1 MDDEEEEEEESV
13 QFDILSIE
21 TVSPPVDVSTA
32 DGESSSAD
40 LAAAAAVVVSRN
52 SSRFNLEA
60 NQKHALKKQRHQHL
74 HHHHQ
79 QRQQIDS
86 LPRRLPFI
94 SPCSAS
100 ANDTLAPNRRHA
112 RSHCERN
119 TADADSNQ
127 NTGPKS
133 SGRSKKLSS
142 SSKSSSTNKKP
153 DNECTCLKHC
163 ARRPPSP
170 MEECPEE
177 TECKT
182 KQQDQKETE
191 ELDEDEEEDE
201 EEDDEFSSSTSERPR
216 RQSTPVN
223 SDQCKVTTATTTT
236 SSTTT
241 NQQPPPT
248 KEQPDNNNSK
258 EVLDLAVNITLK
270 RRTKD
275 KVGNSPLK
283 SGKTTSEDDDGPKRC
298 VPSLISKMFSLL
310 RADTWT
316 GKGNTGAKR
325 VLFPLILILSITA
338 LVLLHNG

>member
-1 MDDEEEEEEESV
+1 
-13 QFDILSIE
+13 
-21 TVSPPVDVSTA
+21 
-32 DGESSSAD
+32 
-40 LAAAAAVVVSRN
+40 
-52 SSRFNLEA
+52 
-60 NQKHALKKQRHQHL
+60 
-74 HHHHQ
+74 
-79 QRQQIDS
+79 
-86 LPRRLPFI
+86 
-94 SPCSAS
+94 
-100 ANDTLAPNRRHA
+100 
-112 RSHCERN
+112 
-119 TADADSNQ
+119 
-127 NTGPKS
+127 
-133 SGRSKKLSS
+133 
-142 SSKSSSTNKKP
+142 
-153 DNECTCLKHC
+153 
-163 ARRPPSP
+163 

-191 ELDEDEEEDE
+191 ELDEDEEEDDKEDE

-223 SDQCKVTTATTTT
+223 SDQCKVTTATTT

-275 KVGNSPLK
+275 KGRTSPLK

-298 VPSLISKMFSLL
+298 VPSLGSNMLSLF